1 MHHFLVL
8 TYVDF
13 YTNIISDFAVLVGL
27 YFIKILSIYTI
38 YSTNQQKESL
48 YKLFH
53 HSKSPLSSLI
63 DKGLHICIKTF
74 TNKNSLVVTNN
85 NFRHLTAIVLEKYTY
100 NIVTV
105 IA

>member
-1 MHHFLVL
+1 M
-8 TYVDF
+8 
-13 YTNIISDFAVLVGL
+13 GL

-38 YSTNQQKESL
+38 YITDQQKESL
-48 YKLFH
+48 YKPFLFIL
-53 HSKSPLSSLI
+53 SILKSPLSILI

-74 TNKNSLVVTNN
+74 TNKSSLVVTNN
-85 NFRHLTAIVLEKYTY
+85 NFRHLAAIVLEKYTY